1 MLLFL
6 PQPYPDELFYS
17 ICARYHAQSGNKS
30 FKDSQNDL
38 FGAKTASAV
47 FDLPNR
53 LDAFQNMLNDG
64 TKFTSERIIWEHTLF
79 PLYKPFLPQERAEK
93 IIESMKRSDR
103 GGTIHSQIGI
113 MASTIPVMRYMRYC
127 PKCHQDDEDKYGEPY
142 WHRIHQVSGVM
153 VCPIHKTWLCES
165 DIVIHSPNKHVFY
178 TLQNQLTDMSAKKDD
193 DILWLDKYLFI
204 AESAF
209 WILNHLISHQN
220 SLNLTKRYLRFLQQK
235 NLATITGRI
244 KQNDLVQEFIGYYGQ
259 PFLKRIYCEIKE
271 SQDNWLS
278 KMVRKPRGT
287 THPLHHLLLIGFLGI
302 TAEELFEIDSN
313 LNGPFGKG
321 PWPCLNPAASHY
333 HKNIIRKVSITRDTK
348 MKVPVGKFECSCGF
362 IYSRR
367 GPDQGIQDRYR
378 IGRIQSFG
386 PVWYQKLL
394 HLSLHDNISLRE
406 TARRL
411 NVDPKTVKSQLKKLK
426 VEIGS
431 HNEAEC
437 LQLKDKI
444 RLEWLKVIKDN
455 PEKIRSELRKLAYGQ
470 YTWLYRH
477 DNEWL
482 KQNQPAPL
490 KKIVSNNRVD
500 WEALD
505 RETVEKVNNAVQKI
519 KFNIKPV
526 RVTKSAIGNEIG
538 KKALLEKHLDKLP
551 KTKELLNIVTE
562 SIEQFQCRRVRHVS
576 QRCIET
582 EGTLKSWKIVR
593 EAGLSS
599 QISPVVLNEIE
610 TIMTMERTL

>member
-38 FGAKTASAV
+38 FGVKTASAV

-113 MASTIPVMRYMRYC
+113 MASSIPVTRYMRYC
-127 PKCHQDDEDKYGEPY
+127 PKCHQADKDKYGEPY
-142 WHRIHQVSGVM
+142 WHRIHQVSGVI
-153 VCPIHKTWLCES
+153 VCPIHKAGLYES
-165 DIVIHSPNKHVFY
+165 DIAIHLPNKHTFHI
-178 TLQNQLTDMSAKKDD
+178 LPNQLTNFKMDNDSLWFDKD
-193 DILWLDKYLFI
+193 LFI

-209 WILNHLISHQN
+209 WILNHAVSQYRTLDF
-220 SLNLTKRYLRFLQQK
+220 TKLYLPFLQQK
-235 NLATITGRI
+235 NLATISGRI
-244 KQNDLVQEFIGYYGQ
+244 KQNDLIQEFVSYYGQ
-259 PFLKRIYCEIKE
+259 QFLKRIYCEIKD
-271 SQDNWLS
+271 SQDNWLN

-302 TAEELFEIDSN
+302 NPEELFKMDGRANE
-313 LNGPFGKG
+313 PFGKG
-321 PWPCLNPAASHY
+321 QWPCLNPAASHY
-333 HKNIIRKVSITRDTK
+333 HKNIIRKVSIIRDTK
-348 MKVPVGKFECSCGF
+348 IKVPVGKFECSCGF

-367 GPDQGIQDRYR
+367 GPDQGIQDKYR

-386 PVWYQKLL
+386 PVWNRRLL
-394 HLSLHDNISLRE
+394 HLTLYDNLSFRE
-406 TARRL
+406 TARQL
-411 NVDPKTVKSQLKKLK
+411 NVDPKTVKNQLKKLK

-431 HNEAEC
+431 NNGPEC

-444 RLEWLKVIKDN
+444 RLEWLKLMTDN
-455 PEKIRSELRKLAYGQ
+455 PEKTRSELRKLAYRQ
-470 YTWLYRH
+470 YAWLYRH

-482 KQNQPAPL
+482 KQNQPASI
-490 KKIVSNNRVD
+490 KKISSNNRVD

-505 RETVEKVNNAVQKI
+505 REMVEKVNDAVQKI
-519 KFNIKPV
+519 MLKKKPV
-526 RVTKSAIGNEIG
+526 RVTQSAIGNEIG
-538 KKALLEKHLDKLP
+538 ARSLIEKHLDKLP
-551 KTKELLNIVTE
+551 KTKDFLDTVTE
-562 SIEQFQCRRVRHVS
+562 SIEQFQCRRVRYVS
-576 QRCIET
+576 QRCSENK
-582 EGTLKSWKIVR
+582 EALKSWKIIR
-593 EAGLSS
+593 QAGLSP
-599 QISPVVLNEIE
+599 QISSMVLDQIE
-610 TIMTMERTL
+610 AVITMERTLQ